1 MTDQNK
7 SDQDKYGKYSGI
19 INKATW
25 AAGGIGV
32 PGALFF
38 GLDVTVMAGIWA
50 TMILSIADKS
60 GREIDK
66 TWAAKVASGV
76 ATGIAAY
83 VGGSKLAV
91 GILGWIP
98 VVGWIPAMAV
108 NSTLNAW
115 FTRNLGH
122 AMVDMFERENF
133 EFTDVSNAVS
143 IILTSMGGDKIKGQ
157 VQDVMAGKPFPS

>member
-7 SDQDKYGKYSGI
+7 SGQDKYGKYGGI
-19 INKATW
+19 INKATL
-25 AAGGIGV
+25 AAGGVGV
-32 PGALFF
+32 PGALSF
-38 GLDVTVMAGIWA
+38 GLDVTAMAGIWG
-50 TMILSIADKS
+50 TMIIAIADKS

-83 VGGSKLAV
+83 IGGSKLAV

-98 VVGWIPAMAV
+98 VVGWLPAMAV
-108 NSTLNAW
+108 NSSLNAW
-115 FTRNLGH
+115 FTHNLGR
-122 AMVDMFERENF
+122 AMVDMFEREDF
-133 EFTDVSNAVS
+133 QLTDVSNAVS

-157 VQDVMAGKPFPS
+157 VKDMMAGNPLP